1 MPIVLSEWATSQEIS
16 NRIDRLRMQY
26 AGNPLVK
33 RIDHDIG
40 VDWSDDPAVFI
51 DVILPGNEI
60 AAAELERLAED
71 IRVDLLRLVR
81 TDEIGL
87 HSYLNFVKLNGRVI
101 AELPEQFMSQAEFL
115 LREAAFNEANVRRA
129 VSSAYYALFLLL
141 IRDAVVNWKH
151 ADQHARLARS
161 FDHKRMKDAST
172 AIL

>member
-1 MPIVLSEWATSQEIS
+1 MPIVISEWATSQEIS
-16 NRIDRLRMQY
+16 NRIDRLRIQY

-33 RIDHDIG
+33 RIDHHIG

-87 HSYLNFVKLNGRVI
+87 HSYLNFVN
-101 AELPEQFMSQAEFL
+101 
-115 LREAAFNEANVRRA
+115 
-129 VSSAYYALFLLL
+129 
-141 IRDAVVNWKH
+141 
-151 ADQHARLARS
+151 
-161 FDHKRMKDAST
+161 
-172 AIL
+172 

>member
-1 MPIVLSEWATSQEIS
+1 MATSQEIS
-16 NRIDRLRMQY
+16 NRIDRLRMQCT
-26 AGNPLVK
+26 GNPLVK

-129 VSSAYYALFLLL
+129 VSSAYYALFHL
-141 IRDAVVNWKH
+141 
-151 ADQHARLARS
+151 
-161 FDHKRMKDAST
+161 
-172 AIL
+172 